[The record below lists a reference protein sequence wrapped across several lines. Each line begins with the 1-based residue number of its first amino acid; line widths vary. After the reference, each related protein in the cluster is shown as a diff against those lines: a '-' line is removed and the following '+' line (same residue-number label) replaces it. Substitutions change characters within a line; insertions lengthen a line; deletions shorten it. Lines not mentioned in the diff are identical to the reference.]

1 MTAQVYATFNNI
13 SLPKFSG
20 NPIYGLARASQIEF
34 NDFLGPR
41 LFSVTFK
48 VMKMKKFWDYQ
59 RPVKTLEKRL
69 PRNNQ

>member
-1 MTAQVYATFNNI
+1 MTAQLYATFNNI
-13 SLPKFSG
+13 SLSKFAG

-48 VMKMKKFWDYQ
+48 VMKMKKV
-59 RPVKTLEKRL
+59 PGLSKTRENPGKTTAT
-69 PRNNQ
+69 